1 LQLSQALRVSTSANK
16 KQGNIF
22 AFVGAGG
29 KTTAIFQLAC
39 ELPPP
44 VLITTTTHL
53 GSWQIP
59 LADSHIVAREA
70 SDLAELEFRGVT
82 LIGGPIQ
89 DDRITSVSKDVLY
102 WLHAYAQKHNIA
114 LLIEA
119 DGSRQKALKTPNDHE
134 PVIPEF
140 TDAVVVVAGLGG
152 LGKPLN
158 DEYVHRPQ
166 LFSTLSGLP
175 LNELITSNAL
185 VRVLTHP
192 NGGLKNIPSHARR
205 IVLLNQADTPELQS
219 IGGKMSASLLE
230 HFDSVVVGS
239 LHRSHF
245 QTFER
250 TAGIILAAGASTR
263 FGQPKQLLDWHG
275 EPFIRV
281 AAQTALSVGLSPVVV
296 VTGANADEVESKIK
310 DLPVMIV
317 RNENWQSGQASSI
330 RSGVKVLPKETGSA
344 IFLLADQP
352 QITTDVIRALMEHH
366 AMQLYPIVAPLV
378 MMERRANP
386 VLFDRVTLPDL
397 LKLEGDVGGRA
408 IFSKYPV
415 EYLPW
420 HDDRLLLDVDK
431 PEDYQ
436 RLLEDDTL

>member
-1 LQLSQALRVSTSANK
+1 M
-16 KQGNIF
+16 
-22 AFVGAGG
+22 
-29 KTTAIFQLAC
+29 
-39 ELPPP
+39 
-44 VLITTTTHL
+44 
-53 GSWQIP
+53 
-59 LADSHIVAREA
+59 ADSKIFH
-70 SDLAELEFRGVT
+70 
-82 LIGGPIQ
+82 
-89 DDRITSVSKDVLY
+89 
-102 WLHAYAQKHNIA
+102 
-114 LLIEA
+114 
-119 DGSRQKALKTPNDHE
+119 
-134 PVIPEF
+134 
-140 TDAVVVVAGLGG
+140 
-152 LGKPLN
+152 
-158 DEYVHRPQ
+158 
-166 LFSTLSGLP
+166 
-175 LNELITSNAL
+175 
-185 VRVLTHP
+185 LTHVE
-192 NGGLKNIPSHARR
+192 LS
-205 IVLLNQADTPELQS
+205 LLNQADTPELQS

-239 LHRSHF
+239 LQRAHF

-275 EPFIRV
+275 EPFVRV